1 MYASYST
8 YEQIRKDRGLRDSDV
23 CKRTGISSA
32 TMSDWKKGRY
42 TPKADKLQAIANV
55 LEVSFE
61 MLTTGED
68 SKHATGFDIDALTQA
83 IEKSLRKQIIRKY
96 HEPQSGYYTDPETAR
111 LAQEMYDDPEM
122 RSLFHMKR
130 NMEPE
135 KFKAHIDMMK
145 KMYALEHP
153 EDDDYG
159 A

>member
-1 MYASYST
+1 MNTVERIKSICK
-8 YEQIRKDRGLRDSDV
+8 ERKIAISRLEKDCGFANGYISGLRKGTVPDDRLQKIAEYLNVDPTFLSTGSEREQLNFDV
-23 CKRTGISSA
+23 
-32 TMSDWKKGRY
+32 
-42 TPKADKLQAIANV
+42 N
-55 LEVSFE
+55 
-61 MLTTGED
+61 
-68 SKHATGFDIDALTQA
+68 ALTKA
-83 IEKSLRKQIIRKY
+83 IEKSLRKEIIRKY
-96 HEPQSGYYTDPETAR
+96 HEPESGYYTDPETAR